1 MNTKCITVY
10 TGDYGV
16 FSDIYEEILSLNLA
30 ENEEVEIEGIT
41 VSDSGEVTGDY
52 IEKMKQKPE
61 VAVMKIRERN
71 IIIMQHGDVFEIL
84 IPA

>member
-10 TGDYGV
+10 TGDYEV
-16 FSDIYEEILSLNLA
+16 FSDIYEEILALNLA

-41 VSDSGEVTGDY
+41 VSDSGEVSLEY

-61 VAVMKIRERN
+61 VAVMKIRDRN
-71 IIIMQHGDVFEIL
+71 ILIMQHGDIFEIL

>member
-10 TGDYGV
+10 TGDYGT

-41 VSDSGEVTGDY
+41 VSDSGEVSIEY

-61 VAVMKIRERN
+61 VAVMKIRDKN
-71 IIIMQHGDVFEIL
+71 ILIMQHGDVFEIL
-84 IPA
+84 MPA

>member
-1 MNTKCITVY
+1 MITKCITVY
-10 TGDYGV
+10 TGDYEV
-16 FSDIYEEILSLNLA
+16 FSDIYEEILALDLA

-41 VSDSGEVTGDY
+41 VSDSGEVSIEY

-61 VAVMKIRERN
+61 VAVMKIRDRN
-71 IIIMQHGDVFEIL
+71 ILIMQHGDIFEIL